1 MVSKKRRFS
10 DLVAYARK
18 RHCEVSILDRGKNF
32 RPTRCADRFEVWI
45 SGIGLDGSNRYSG
58 ARSKAPTG
66 EKAIDLAW
74 DEVIKDADHWAANR
88 Y

>member
-10 DLVAYARK
+10 DLVTYARK
-18 RHCEVSILDRGKNF
+18 RYCEVSILDRGKNF

-45 SGIGLDGSNRYSG
+45 SEIGLDGSNRSSS
-58 ARSKAPTG
+58 ARSKAPTRQ
-66 EKAIDLAW
+66 KAIDLAW
-74 DEVIKDADHWAANR
+74 DEVRKDADHWVANR